1 MAARSGAKIGDA
13 WLTLDVGGDSF
24 KDGADVSPR
33 GVSPVATVILRDRST
48 LAGLVRDPEMS
59 FGDGYMD
66 GSIEVEGD
74 FVRFL
79 EDWQKNSNTF
89 TYYGSMVELFNSQ
102 QATGHW
108 SASANIAKLPSQHW
122 YYDTGYQ
129 DSSPPGKLT
138 IAAYLQQQRW
148 YQVY

>member
-1 MAARSGAKIGDA
+1 MACVIGEADNLLFRTLVEKNSDQSNTKRGAKSNTVNAALVTGEVPSA
-13 WLTLDVGGDSF
+13 SGFYSGG
-24 KDGADVSPR
+24 G
-33 GVSPVATVILRDRST
+33 
-48 LAGLVRDPEMS
+48 EN
-59 FGDGYMD
+59 
-66 GSIEVEGD
+66 

-79 EDWQKNSNTF
+79 EDWQKNSQTF
-89 TYYGSMVELFNSQ
+89 TYYGSMVELFNSE
-102 QATGHW
+102 QAIGHW

-122 YYDTGYQ
+122 YYDTGFE